1 LSLSPKLKMSQV
13 FYLANFLQTYF
24 MNFPKQ
30 KIYKALLILALV
42 LAVLF
47 SGLYF
52 FRNSLLKQAIAKVTH
67 KMNVDYNST
76 FSVKSASFDGL
87 STIKLSDVILV
98 PKNAD
103 TLFHIHKIETSISLS
118 SLLIGDVQ
126 VGTLKINNGYVQFVK
141 KGKIRN
147 FDAFL
152 KRDKSEEQ
160 DTNEKRK
167 YATFAYRII
176 SQLLNLVP
184 TDMNLENLNF
194 RIDDNGK
201 KASIAISKLVLENK
215 QLATDLHVQSKDF
228 DQRWNIKGFADPRNK
243 KADIRFFNLDTG
255 AIRVPYLDE
264 RYNLKASF
272 DSIRLNVENID
283 KDGSELHID
292 GYTSIT
298 NLKINHPKIASKDV
312 VIKSARFDYRF
323 LLGDDFISIDSTSNM
338 QLNKIKVKPYVSYNT
353 EKDTVYTLKVAIPK
367 MKAQDFIVSLPDGL
381 FTHFQGMEA
390 TGNFDYKLDFKFNKN
405 KPNTLVFDSKINKEN
420 LRITKYGEANLNK
433 LNGEFVYRAIIQNVL
448 QRPILVGNA
457 NPNYTPID
465 QISPYLRKSVLTTE
479 DPSFFSHRGFINE
492 AFKQSI
498 LKNIRTKK
506 FSRGAS
512 TISMQLIKNVF
523 LTREKT
529 VSRKLEEILLVY
541 ILENNR
547 IVSKER
553 MLEVYFNIIEW
564 GPNVYGIGEAS
575 HFYFQKPPS
584 ALNVD
589 ECLYLATI
597 IPKPRKFMYQ
607 FNEQGNL
614 KDYAIKNQKFLKN
627 LMFRRGL
634 LIPEDT
640 IGQLPVYI
648 SGNARSL
655 IKIKAPDST
664 VVPADSLSISDE
676 FDL

>member
-1 LSLSPKLKMSQV
+1 MK
-13 FYLANFLQTYF
+13 
-24 MNFPKQ
+24 FPKQ
-30 KIYKALLILALV
+30 KIYKVLLILAV
-42 LAVLF
+42 IVAVLF
-47 SGLYF
+47 SGFYF
-52 FRNSLLKQAIAKVTH
+52 FRNSLLKQAIAKVTV
-67 KMNVDYNST
+67 KMNTEYNSK
-76 FSVKSASFDGL
+76 FSVKSAAFDGL
-87 STIKLSDVILV
+87 SGIRLTDVILV
-98 PKNAD
+98 PHNAD
-103 TLFHIHKIETSISLS
+103 TLCHIQKIETSISLS
-118 SLLIGDVQ
+118 NLLVGDVQ
-126 VGTLKINNGYVQFVK
+126 VGTLKINEGYIQLVK
-141 KGKIRN
+141 KGKVRN
-147 FDAFL
+147 FDSFL
-152 KRDKSEEQ
+152 KKDKSDS

-176 SQLLNLVP
+176 SKLLNLVP
-184 TDMNLENLNF
+184 TDMKLENLKF
-194 RIDDNGK
+194 KIDDNGK
-201 KASIAISKLVLENK
+201 KASIAISKLVLINK
-215 QLATDLHVQSKDF
+215 QLETNLHVQSKDF
-228 DQRWNIKGFADPRNK
+228 DQKWNIKGFADPRNK

-255 AIRVPYLDE
+255 AIKVPYLDE

-272 DSIRLNVENID
+272 DSIRLNVANID

-292 GYTSIT
+292 GFTSIS
-298 NLKINHPKIASKDV
+298 NLKINHPKIAGKDV
-312 VIKSARFDYRF
+312 VIKNARFDYRF
-323 LLGDDFISIDSTSNM
+323 LLGDDFISIDSTSTM
-338 QLNKIKVKPYVSYNT
+338 QLNRIKVKPYVSYNT
-353 EKDTVYTLKVAIPK
+353 EKDTVYTLKMAISK
-367 MKAQDFIVSLPDGL
+367 MQAQDFIVSLPEGL

-390 TGNFDYKLDFKFNKN
+390 EGKFDYKLDFKFNKN
-405 KPNTLVFDSKINKEN
+405 RPNTLVFDSKLNKEN

-448 QRPILVGNA
+448 QRPVLVGNA
-457 NPNYTPID
+457 NPNYTPLD

-529 VSRKLEEILLVY
+529 LSRKLEEILLVY

-547 IVSKER
+547 VVSKER

-575 HFYFQKPPS
+575 RFYFQKSPS
-584 ALNVD
+584 DLNVD
-589 ECLYLATI
+589 ECLYLASI

-607 FNEQGNL
+607 FNDEGNL
-614 KDYAIKNQKFLKN
+614 KEYALQNQKFLKN

-634 LIPEDT
+634 LVPEDT
-640 IGQLPVYI
+640 LGQLPVYI
-648 SGNARSL
+648 SGSARSL
-655 IKIKAPDST
+655 LRIKAPDST
-664 VVPADSLSISDE
+664 AIPVDSLSVEDE

>member
-1 LSLSPKLKMSQV
+1 MK
-13 FYLANFLQTYF
+13 
-24 MNFPKQ
+24 FPKQ
-30 KIYKALLILALV
+30 KIYKALLVLV
-42 LAVLF
+42 LVIAVLF
-47 SGLYF
+47 LGLYF
-52 FRNSLLKQAIAKVTH
+52 FRDSLLKQAIAKVTL
-67 KMNVDYNST
+67 KMNTEYDSK
-76 FSVKSASFDGL
+76 FSVKSASFEGL
-87 STIKLSDVILV
+87 SGIKLTDVVLV

-103 TLFHIHKIETSISLS
+103 TLCHIQKIETSVSLS

-126 VGTLKINNGYVQFVK
+126 VGTLKINNGYIQLVK
-141 KGKIRN
+141 KGKVRN

-152 KRDKSEEQ
+152 KKDKSDS

-176 SQLLNLVP
+176 SKLLNLVP
-184 TDMNLENLNF
+184 TDMKLENLDF
-194 RIDDNGK
+194 KIDDNGK
-201 KASIAISKLVLENK
+201 KASIAINKLILDNK
-215 QLATDLHVQSKDF
+215 QLETNLHVQSKNF
-228 DQRWNIKGFADPRNK
+228 DQKWNIKGFADPRNK

-264 RYNLKASF
+264 RYNFKASF

-283 KDGSELHID
+283 KYGSELHID

-312 VIKSARFDYRF
+312 VIKNARFDYRF
-323 LLGDDFISIDSTSNM
+323 LLGDDFISIDSTSTM

-353 EKDTVYTLKVAIPK
+353 EKDTVYTLQVEIPK

-390 TGNFDYKLDFKFNKN
+390 TGDFDYKLDFKFNKN
-405 KPNTLVFDSKINKEN
+405 KPNTLVFDSKLNKQD
-420 LRITKYGEANLNK
+420 LKITKYGEADLNK

-448 QRPILVGNA
+448 QRPVLVGNA

-465 QISPYLRKSVLTTE
+465 QISPYLQKCVLTTE

-529 VSRKLEEILLVY
+529 LSRKLEEILLVY

-547 IVSKER
+547 VVSKQR

-575 HFYFQKPPS
+575 HFYFQKSPS

-589 ECLYLATI
+589 ECLFLATI

-607 FNEQGNL
+607 FNDEGNM
-614 KDYAIKNQKFLKN
+614 KDYAVKNQKFLRN

-640 IGQLPVYI
+640 LGLLPVYI

-655 IKIKAPDST
+655 IRIKAPDSLA
-664 VVPADSLSISDE
+664 VPTDSLSIGTE

>member
-1 LSLSPKLKMSQV
+1 MK
-13 FYLANFLQTYF
+13 
-24 MNFPKQ
+24 FPKQ
-30 KIYKALLILALV
+30 KLFKVLKVLV
-42 LAVLF
+42 VLF
-47 SGLYF
+47 ILLCIGLYS
-52 FRNSLLKQAIAKVTH
+52 FRNSLLKQAVAKVKH
-67 KMNVDYNST
+67 KMAVDYNSD
-76 FSVKSASFDGL
+76 FSIKEASFDGL
-87 STIKLSDVILV
+87 SSIKLTDVVLV

-103 TLFHIHKIETSISLS
+103 TLFCIKNIETSVSLS
-118 SLLIGDVQ
+118 NLLIGDVQ
-126 VGTLKINNGYVQFVK
+126 IGTLKIDKGYIQLVK

-152 KRDKSEEQ
+152 KRNNSEEKS
-160 DTNEKRK
+160 DEKRK
-167 YATFAYRII
+167 YADYAYRII
-176 SQLLNLVP
+176 SKLLNLVP
-184 TDMNLENLNF
+184 TDMKLENLDF
-194 RIDDNGK
+194 KIDDNGK
-201 KASIAISKLVLENK
+201 KATIAINKLVLDNK
-215 QLATDLHVQSKDF
+215 QLTTNLHVQSKNF

-272 DSIRLNVENID
+272 DSIRLNVANID

-298 NLKINHPKIASKDV
+298 NLKINHPKIANKDV
-312 VIKSARFDYRF
+312 VIKNARFDYRF
-323 LLGDDFISIDSTSNM
+323 LLGSDFISIDSTSTM

-353 EKDTVYTLKVAIPK
+353 ESDTVYTLKVDIPK

-405 KPNTLVFDSKINKEN
+405 KPNTLVFDSKLNKED

-448 QRPILVGNA
+448 QRPVLVGVG
-457 NPNYTPID
+457 NPNFTPLD
-465 QISPYLRKSVLTTE
+465 QISPYLRKCVLTTE

-529 VSRKLEEILLVY
+529 LSRKLEEILLVY

-575 HFYFQKPPS
+575 QFYFQKSPS

-607 FNEQGNL
+607 FNDEGNL
-614 KDYAIKNQKFLKN
+614 KDYALKNQKFLKN

-634 LIPEDT
+634 LVPEDT

-655 IKIKAPDST
+655 IRIKVPDST
-664 VVPADSLSISDE
+664 AVKNDSLSLDDE

>member
-1 LSLSPKLKMSQV
+1 
-13 FYLANFLQTYF
+13 

-52 FRNSLLKQAIAKVTH
+52 FRDSLLKQAIAKVTH

-87 STIKLSDVILV
+87 STIKLTDVILV

-118 SLLIGDVQ
+118 NLLIGDVQ

-141 KGKIRN
+141 KGKVRN

-152 KRDKSEEQ
+152 KRDKSEEP

-176 SQLLNLVP
+176 SKLLNLVP

-201 KASIAISKLVLENK
+201 KASIAISKLVLDNK
-215 QLATDLHVQSKDF
+215 QLETNLHVQSKNF

-292 GYTSIT
+292 GFTSIT

-312 VIKSARFDYRF
+312 VIKNARFDYRF
-323 LLGDDFISIDSTSNM
+323 LLGDDFISIDSTSTM
-338 QLNKIKVKPYVSYNT
+338 QLNKIKIKPYASYNT
-353 EKDTVYTLKVAIPK
+353 EKDTVYTLKVTIPK
-367 MKAQDFIVSLPDGL
+367 MKAQEFIVSLPDGL

-405 KPNTLVFDSKINKEN
+405 KPNTLVFDSKMNKED

-433 LNGEFVYRAIIQNVL
+433 LNGEFVYRAIIQNVQ

-457 NPNYTPID
+457 NPNYTPLD

-529 VSRKLEEILLVY
+529 LSRKLEEILLVY

-575 HFYFQKPPS
+575 HFYFQKAPS

-589 ECLYLATI
+589 ECLFLATI

-607 FNEQGNL
+607 FNDEGNL
-614 KDYAIKNQKFLKN
+614 RDYAVKNQKFLKN

-640 IGQLPVYI
+640 LGQLPVYI

-664 VVPADSLSISDE
+664 AIQVDSLTVDNE

>member
-1 LSLSPKLKMSQV
+1 M
-13 FYLANFLQTYF
+13 
-24 MNFPKQ
+24 
-30 KIYKALLILALV
+30 
-42 LAVLF
+42 
-47 SGLYF
+47 
-52 FRNSLLKQAIAKVTH
+52 R
-67 KMNVDYNST
+67 
-76 FSVKSASFDGL
+76 
-87 STIKLSDVILV
+87 
-98 PKNAD
+98 
-103 TLFHIHKIETSISLS
+103 
-118 SLLIGDVQ
+118 
-126 VGTLKINNGYVQFVK
+126 
-141 KGKIRN
+141 
-147 FDAFL
+147 
-152 KRDKSEEQ
+152 
-160 DTNEKRK
+160 
-167 YATFAYRII
+167 
-176 SQLLNLVP
+176 
-184 TDMNLENLNF
+184 LENLNF

-201 KASIAISKLVLENK
+201 KTSIAVNKLVLNNK
-215 QLATDLHVQSKDF
+215 QLETDLHVQSKNF

-255 AIRVPYLDE
+255 AIKVPYLDE

-272 DSIRLNVENID
+272 DSIRLNVANIE

-292 GYTSIT
+292 GYTSIS

-312 VIKSARFDYRF
+312 VIKNARFDYRF
-323 LLGDDFISIDSTSNM
+323 LLGDDFISIDSTSSM
-338 QLNKIKVKPYVSYNT
+338 QLNKIKVRPYVSYNT
-353 EKDTVYTLKVAIPK
+353 ESDTVYTLKVDIPK

-390 TGNFDYKLDFKFNKN
+390 TGNFNYKLDFKFNKN
-405 KPNTLVFDSKINKEN
+405 KPNTLVFDSKLNKEN
-420 LRITKYGEANLNK
+420 LRITKYGEADLNK
-433 LNGEFVYRAIIQNVL
+433 LNGEFVYRAIIQNVM

-457 NPNYTPID
+457 NPNYTPLD

-529 VSRKLEEILLVY
+529 LSRKLEEILLVY

-547 IVSKER
+547 IASKER

-575 HFYFQKPPS
+575 HFYFQKAPS

-589 ECLYLATI
+589 ECLFLATI

-607 FNEQGNL
+607 FNDEGNL
-614 KDYAIKNQKFLKN
+614 RDYAVKNQKFLRN

-634 LIPEDT
+634 LVPEDT
-640 IGQLPVYI
+640 IGLLPVYI

-664 VVPADSLSISDE
+664 AVKTDSLSLSEE

>member
-1 LSLSPKLKMSQV
+1 MISDK
-13 FYLANFLQTYF
+13 NTT

-30 KIYKALLILALV
+30 KIYKALKILGIILVLILVALY
-42 LAVLF
+42 
-47 SGLYF
+47 YF
-52 FRNSLLKQAIAKVTH
+52 RDSLLKQAIAKVTH
-67 KMNVDYNST
+67 KMAVEYNSN

-87 STIKLSDVILV
+87 STIHLTDVVLAPI
-98 PKNAD
+98 NAD
-103 TLFHIHKIETSISLS
+103 TLCKIKNIETSISLS
-118 SLLIGDVQ
+118 NLLIGDVQ
-126 VGTLKINNGYVQFVK
+126 IGTLKIDNGYIQLVK
-141 KGKIRN
+141 KGKKRN

-152 KRDKSEEQ
+152 KRDREET
-160 DTNEKRK
+160 DSNEKRK
-167 YATFAYRII
+167 YASFAYRII
-176 SQLLNLVP
+176 SKVLNLVP
-184 TDMNLENLNF
+184 TDMDLKNF
-194 RIDDNGK
+194 KFKINDNDK
-201 KASIAISKLVLENK
+201 LTFINVDKLVLNNK
-215 QLATDLHVQSKDF
+215 QLETNLHVQAKDF
-228 DQRWNIKGFADPRNK
+228 DQRWNIKGFADPRNQ

-255 AIRVPYLDE
+255 AIRVPYLDQ
-264 RYNLKASF
+264 RYNLKTSF
-272 DSIRLNVENID
+272 DSIRLNVQNID
-283 KDGSELHID
+283 KSGSELHID
-292 GYTSIT
+292 GFTSIA

-312 VIKSARFDYRF
+312 VIKNARFDYRF
-323 LLGDDFISIDSTSNM
+323 LLGDNFISIDSTSTM
-338 QLNKIKVKPYVSYNT
+338 QLNKIKVRPYVSYDT
-353 EKDTVYTLKVAIPK
+353 EKDTVYTLKVDIPK

-381 FTHFQGMEA
+381 FTHFQGMQA

-405 KPNTLVFDSKINKEN
+405 KPNTLVFDSKLNKED
-420 LRITKYGEANLNK
+420 LKITKYGEADLNK

-448 QRPILVGNA
+448 QRPVLVGNA
-457 NPNYTPID
+457 NPNYTPLD

-529 VSRKLEEILLVY
+529 LSRKLEEILLVY

-575 HFYFQKPPS
+575 HFYFQKSPS

-607 FNEQGNL
+607 FNDEGNL
-614 KDYAIKNQKFLKN
+614 KDYAIKNQTFLKN

-634 LIPEDT
+634 LVPEDT
-640 IGQLPVYI
+640 IGLLPVYI
-648 SGNARSL
+648 SGNARSF
-655 IKIKAPDST
+655 IKIKVPDST
-664 VVPADSLSISDE
+664 AIKNDSLSVGDE

>member
-1 LSLSPKLKMSQV
+1 MK
-13 FYLANFLQTYF
+13 
-24 MNFPKQ
+24 FPKQ
-30 KIYKALLILALV
+30 KIYKVLLILAV
-42 LAVLF
+42 IVAVLF
-47 SGLYF
+47 SGFYF
-52 FRNSLLKQAIAKVTH
+52 FRNSLLKQAIAKVTV
-67 KMNVDYNST
+67 KMNTEYNSK
-76 FSVKSASFDGL
+76 FSVKSAAFDGL
-87 STIKLSDVILV
+87 SGIRLTDVILV
-98 PKNAD
+98 PHNAD
-103 TLFHIHKIETSISLS
+103 TLCHIQKIETSISLS
-118 SLLIGDVQ
+118 NLLVGDVQ
-126 VGTLKINNGYVQFVK
+126 VGTLKINEGYIQLVK
-141 KGKIRN
+141 KGKVRN
-147 FDAFL
+147 FDSFL
-152 KRDKSEEQ
+152 KKDKSDS

-176 SQLLNLVP
+176 SKLLNLVP
-184 TDMNLENLNF
+184 TDMKLENLKF
-194 RIDDNGK
+194 KIDDNGK
-201 KASIAISKLVLENK
+201 KASIAVSKLVLINK
-215 QLATDLHVQSKDF
+215 QLETNLHVQSKDF
-228 DQRWNIKGFADPRNK
+228 DQKWNIKGFADPRNK

-255 AIRVPYLDE
+255 AIKVPYLDE

-272 DSIRLNVENID
+272 DSIRLNVANID

-292 GYTSIT
+292 GFTSIS
-298 NLKINHPKIASKDV
+298 NLKINHPKIAGKDV
-312 VIKSARFDYRF
+312 VIKNARFDYRF
-323 LLGDDFISIDSTSNM
+323 LLGDDFISIDSTSTM
-338 QLNKIKVKPYVSYNT
+338 QLNRIKVKPYVSYNT
-353 EKDTVYTLKVAIPK
+353 EKDTVYTLKMAIPK
-367 MKAQDFIVSLPDGL
+367 MQAQDFIVSLPDGL

-390 TGNFDYKLDFKFNKN
+390 EGKFDYKLDFKFNKN
-405 KPNTLVFDSKINKEN
+405 RPNTLVFDSKLNKEN

-448 QRPILVGNA
+448 QRPVLVGNA
-457 NPNYTPID
+457 NPNYTPLD

-529 VSRKLEEILLVY
+529 LSRKLEEILLVY

-547 IVSKER
+547 VVSKER

-575 HFYFQKPPS
+575 RFYFQKSPS
-584 ALNVD
+584 DLNVD
-589 ECLYLATI
+589 ECLYLASI

-607 FNEQGNL
+607 FNDEGNL
-614 KDYAIKNQKFLKN
+614 KEYALQNQKFLKN

-634 LIPEDT
+634 LVPEDT
-640 IGQLPVYI
+640 LGQLPVYI
-648 SGNARSL
+648 SGSARSL
-655 IKIKAPDST
+655 LRIKAPDST
-664 VVPADSLSISDE
+664 AIPVDSLSVEDE

>member
-1 LSLSPKLKMSQV
+1 MK
-13 FYLANFLQTYF
+13 
-24 MNFPKQ
+24 FPKQ
-30 KIYKALLILALV
+30 KIFKVLLILALV
-42 LAVLF
+42 LGVLF
-47 SGLYF
+47 LGFYS
-52 FRNSLLKQAIAKVTH
+52 FRDSLLKQAIAKVTH
-67 KMNVDYNST
+67 KMNVEYNST

-87 STIKLSDVILV
+87 SGIKLTNVILV

-103 TLFHIHKIETSISLS
+103 TLFNIQKIETSISLS
-118 SLLIGDVQ
+118 NLLIGDVQ
-126 VGTLKINNGYVQFVK
+126 IGTLKINNGYIQLVK
-141 KGKIRN
+141 KGKVRN

-152 KRDKSEEQ
+152 KKD
-160 DTNEKRK
+160 DTEKKTDEKRK
-167 YATFAYRII
+167 YADFAYRII
-176 SQLLNLVP
+176 SKLLNLVP
-184 TDMNLENLNF
+184 TDMKLENLNF
-194 RIDDNGK
+194 KIDDNGK
-201 KASIAISKLVLENK
+201 KALVIINKLVLNNK
-215 QLATDLHVQSKDF
+215 ELETNLHVKSKNF

-255 AIRVPYLDE
+255 AIKVPYLDE

-272 DSIRLNVENID
+272 DSIRLNIENID

-292 GYTSIT
+292 GYTSIS

-312 VIKSARFDYRF
+312 VIKNARFDYRF
-323 LLGDDFISIDSTSNM
+323 LLGEDFISIDSTSTM
-338 QLNKIKVKPYVSYNT
+338 QLNKIKVHPYVSYNT
-353 EKDTVYTLKVAIPK
+353 ESDTVYTLKVDIPK

-405 KPNTLVFDSKINKEN
+405 KPNKLVFDSKLNKED
-420 LRITKYGEANLNK
+420 LKITKYGEADLNK

-448 QRPILVGNA
+448 QRPVLVGNA
-457 NPNYTPID
+457 NPNYTPLD
-465 QISPYLRKSVLTTE
+465 QISPYLRKCVLTTE

-529 VSRKLEEILLVY
+529 LSRKLEEILLVY

-547 IVSKER
+547 VVSKER

-575 HFYFQKPPS
+575 HFYFQKRPS
-584 ALNVD
+584 DLSVD

-607 FNEQGNL
+607 FNDEGNL
-614 KDYAIKNQKFLKN
+614 KDYALQNQKFLKN

-634 LIPEDT
+634 LVPEDT
-640 IGQLPVYI
+640 LGQLPVYI

-655 IKIKAPDST
+655 IRIKVPDSAA
-664 VVPADSLSISDE
+664 VPVDSLSIGEE

>member
-1 LSLSPKLKMSQV
+1 MK
-13 FYLANFLQTYF
+13 
-24 MNFPKQ
+24 FPKQ
-30 KIYKALLILALV
+30 KLIKALLILALV
-42 LAVLF
+42 FAVLF
-47 SGLYF
+47 LGFYF

-67 KMNVDYNST
+67 KMNVEYNST
-76 FSVKSASFDGL
+76 FSVKSASFVGL
-87 STIKLSDVILV
+87 SGVKLTDVVLV

-103 TLFHIHKIETSISLS
+103 TLFSINKIETSISLS
-118 SLLIGDVQ
+118 NLLVGDVQ
-126 VGTLKINNGYVQFVK
+126 VGTLKVDNGYIQLVK

-152 KRDKSEEQ
+152 KRDKSDS

-176 SQLLNLVP
+176 SKLLNLVP
-184 TDMNLENLNF
+184 TDMKLENLNF

-201 KASIAISKLVLENK
+201 KTSIAVNKLVLNNK
-215 QLATDLHVQSKDF
+215 QLETNLHVQSKNF

-243 KADIRFFNLDTG
+243 KADIRFFNIDTG
-255 AIRVPYLDE
+255 AIKVPYLDE

-272 DSIRLNVENID
+272 DSIRLNVANIE

-292 GYTSIT
+292 GYTSIS

-312 VIKSARFDYRF
+312 VIKNARFDYRF
-323 LLGDDFISIDSTSNM
+323 LLGDDFISIDSTSSM
-338 QLNKIKVKPYVSYNT
+338 QLNKIKVRPYVSYNT
-353 EKDTVYTLKVAIPK
+353 ESDTVYTLKVDIPK
-367 MKAQDFIVSLPDGL
+367 MTAQDFIVSLPDGL

-390 TGNFDYKLDFKFNKN
+390 TGNFNYKLDFRFNKN
-405 KPNTLVFDSKINKEN
+405 KPNTLVFDSKLNKEN
-420 LRITKYGEANLNK
+420 LRITKYGEADLNK
-433 LNGEFVYRAIIQNVL
+433 LNGEFVYRAIIKNVM

-457 NPNYTPID
+457 NPNYTPLD

-529 VSRKLEEILLVY
+529 LSRKLEEILLVY

-547 IVSKER
+547 IASKER

-575 HFYFQKPPS
+575 HFYFQKAPS

-589 ECLYLATI
+589 ECLFLATI

-607 FNEQGNL
+607 FNDEGNL
-614 KDYAIKNQKFLKN
+614 RDYAVKNQKFLRN

-640 IGQLPVYI
+640 IGLLPVYI

-664 VVPADSLSISDE
+664 AVKNDSLSLSEE